1 MGEESELAIA
11 AVRRYAA
18 ALRRIQSRLFDA
30 YPDVGGI
37 KDLMV
42 AVRHKKTLPRAGTS
56 STGVEYSIHGAGC
69 QMIDELGQAVD
80 VDVVDDVEAFDAWRI
95 RWFLD
100 EQADTRPSVEE
111 LRTACSHLASTGEL
125 LEVQAGRWYALPDRW
140 GKGD

>member
-1 MGEESELAIA
+1 MGDESELAIA

-42 AVRHKKTLPRAGTS
+42 AVRHKKTLPREGTS
-56 STGVEYSIHGAGC
+56 STGVAYAVHGAGC
-69 QMIDELGQAVD
+69 HMIDELGRVVD

-95 RWFLD
+95 RRFLN
-100 EQADTRPSVEE
+100 EQSDARPSVEE
-111 LRTACSHLASTGEL
+111 LRAAYSHLASTGEL
-125 LEVQAGRWYALPDRW
+125 LEVRAGHWYALPDRW
-140 GKGD
+140 RKGD

>member
-18 ALRRIQSRLFDA
+18 ALRCIQSRLFDA
-30 YPDVGGI
+30 YPDVDGI

-42 AVRHKKTLPRAGTS
+42 AVRREKTLPRAGTS
-56 STGVEYSIHGAGC
+56 STGVEYAVHGAGC
-69 QMIDELGQAVD
+69 QMIDELGRMVD

-95 RWFLD
+95 RGFLD
-100 EQADTRPSVEE
+100 EQSHARPSIEE

-125 LEVQAGRWYALPDRW
+125 LEVRAGRWYALPDRW
-140 GKGD
+140 RKGD